1 MELQAKAGIPYR
13 DLIQDYQ
20 TKLTTREEHERRTQT
35 LASEIIQRE
44 AYLRDLNKLK
54 ILQENLQHLHLLPD
68 RLNAFVNSHLQLE
81 QLGFSVETATQIAQ
95 ELRNL
100 RLDPTIAVRELTRL
114 LSEYHSMSSLI
125 EKESKTLQS
134 LKDREFL
141 AQENNRLEKNRAELQ
156 GKVEQLTRNRDDLQ
170 IEVDSKKAEVN
181 DLNRTLELV
190 QETGKKLG
198 EREEEIAKARPLL
211 EIARLLDDPQHY
223 ALLRRETAS
232 LTLNVILSFS
242 LYLKAHPKTL
252 VYEEAIKTNLEQI
265 TKNLEYEMKAAR
277 TL

>member
-1 MELQAKAGIPYR
+1 
-13 DLIQDYQ
+13 
-20 TKLTTREEHERRTQT
+20 
-35 LASEIIQRE
+35 
-44 AYLRDLNKLK
+44 
-54 ILQENLQHLHLLPD
+54 
-68 RLNAFVNSHLQLE
+68 
-81 QLGFSVETATQIAQ
+81 
-95 ELRNL
+95 
-100 RLDPTIAVRELTRL
+100 
-114 LSEYHSMSSLI
+114 MSSLI

-141 AQENNRLEKNRAELQ
+141 LVQENNRLEKNRAELQ

-223 ALLRRETAS
+223 ALPRRETAS
-232 LTLNVILSFS
+232 LALNVILSFS

-277 TL
+277 TLLLPQNSEQKRRTSSAKPQPSGESSRREEIL